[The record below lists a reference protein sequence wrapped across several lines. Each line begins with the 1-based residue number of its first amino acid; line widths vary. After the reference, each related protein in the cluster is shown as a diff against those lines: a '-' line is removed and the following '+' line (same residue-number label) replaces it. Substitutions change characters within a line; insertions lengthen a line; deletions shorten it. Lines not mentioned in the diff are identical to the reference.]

1 MFTSLL
7 VRPLAHGD
15 EWYWSWVARAV
26 HANGMQA
33 IHPSTLLTCA
43 NLLHSAPRPAKAI
56 GRLPK
61 GLKIC
66 PECIECAAYV
76 RGYWGRPEVEVC
88 PSHGCVLQSTCN
100 SCGAA
105 FGLKEIL
112 NACCE
117 CGQAIARSDATPA
130 SRRELALS
138 EVFKWEDAL
147 PEQMALHE
155 FAWTMLFRV
164 ARARRGRDLRF
175 KDRRI
180 GDHIADWLHLHGLSF
195 DLSLEGVASF
205 LSDLPSPL
213 HQVTITTWLQQLTAD
228 RQCGQQQFEGL
239 PLEQWLDVLRL
250 RGAPMQRD
258 RLIGARFRTVNM
270 PGFYPLSVAA
280 RNLNIHQ
287 GRVRRWVKA
296 GQLAAVS
303 VPGLNHPF
311 LMVSIEDVQ
320 ACERL
325 YSQTPGS
332 AHKLRDRSLVCI
344 GRGAKRLLRICGLL
358 DCTGSP
364 RPVSEMP
371 LYALLETLK
380 RLAIPREAAT
390 VPLIRLSDPQAW
402 SWIAASALGQWLKE
416 AGAGRQAIFRD
427 PEVTGFEG
435 LYISAEQ
442 LFNLR
447 RFSGR
452 HKHSSRSESQVD
464 LFHGLGTSLQ
474 IGAV

>member
-7 VRPLAHGD
+7 VRPVAHGD

-66 PECIECAAYV
+66 PGCIECTAYV

-88 PSHGCVLQSTCN
+88 PLHGCVLQSACIC
-100 SCGAA
+100 CGAA
-105 FGLKEIL
+105 FGLKSVL
-112 NACCE
+112 KACCE
-117 CGQAIARSDATPA
+117 CGQAIALVKATPA
-130 SRRELALS
+130 GRRELALS
-138 EVFKWEDAL
+138 GVFKWEDAL
-147 PEQMALHE
+147 PEQMALRE

-164 ARARRGRDLRF
+164 ARARRGRDLMF
-175 KDRRI
+175 KGRRV
-180 GDHIADWLHLHGLSF
+180 GDHIADWLHLQGLSF
-195 DLSLEGVASF
+195 GLSLEGVASF
-205 LSDLPSPL
+205 LRDLPSPL
-213 HQVTITTWLQQLTAD
+213 HQVTITTWLQKLIAD
-228 RQCGQQQFEGL
+228 RQRGQQQFHGL

-270 PGFYPLSVAA
+270 PGYSPLSVVA
-280 RNLNIHQ
+280 RNLNIQQ
-287 GRVRRWVKA
+287 GRVRRWVNDGK
-296 GQLAAVS
+296 LAAVS
-303 VPGLNHPF
+303 VPGMSHPF
-311 LMVSIEDVQ
+311 LMVRAEDVQ

-325 YSQTPGS
+325 YSQTPGR
-332 AHKLRDRSLVCI
+332 AHVLRDRSLFSI

-358 DCTGSP
+358 DRTGSP

-371 LYALLETLK
+371 LHTLLETLK
-380 RLAIPREAAT
+380 RLAIPRESAT

-427 PEVTGFEG
+427 ADVTRFEG
-435 LYISAEQ
+435 LYMSAEQ

-452 HKHSSRSESQVD
+452 YKHSFRSESQVD

-474 IGAV
+474 IGEV